1 MACLPVEWIF
11 SCHGFVFCKPCRIL
25 PGTTVAGAR
34 VPCGPRDF
42 ICAGF
47 PAGGAASERAVSR
60 PGEPERGLFLST
72 ARAHDG
78 QCGPGRIRPRSSK
91 HHEQHNSA
99 DTAAVLRA
107 AGSDLH
113 RLPRQAGGNPPAT
126 GANAHEAEAARK
138 RGPPVRRRPL
148 PGLRRHHHFAHS
160 GLDGHDQI
168 QPDGGLLVHVG
179 RHHLRVRVQN
189 SQSQPADREIN
200 TRSRSRSR
208 RALRAR
214 RHANAR
220 HAVMNRSILIVI
232 CDFLLLSLLTF
243 STDLSKMAGENEG
256 AQPGAKVDVAPKP
269 SDTGGKDLAA
279 VMKLA
284 LNEEQKN
291 REQLQAELAKVR
303 GGAQQQKPHLQQQ
316 FAAAQANIQILDQKL
331 QSSSA
336 EALMSKE
343 KLAAMEA
350 EAKKESDL
358 AAALQQQLA
367 QLSKNNQIA
376 QDEKQK
382 LAGQLQM
389 AEVEKR
395 AATEKAAMMQ
405 QQVQGERAEKAQLA
419 EGFKA
424 LATNSGA
431 LTREIRENRALAP
444 NTIFS
449 EFVSNRIQTRFL
461 ASRSGIFGMDASK
474 SKTEIG

>member
-1 MACLPVEWIF
+1 
-11 SCHGFVFCKPCRIL
+11 
-25 PGTTVAGAR
+25 
-34 VPCGPRDF
+34 
-42 ICAGF
+42 
-47 PAGGAASERAVSR
+47 
-60 PGEPERGLFLST
+60 
-72 ARAHDG
+72 
-78 QCGPGRIRPRSSK
+78 
-91 HHEQHNSA
+91 
-99 DTAAVLRA
+99 
-107 AGSDLH
+107 
-113 RLPRQAGGNPPAT
+113 
-126 GANAHEAEAARK
+126 
-138 RGPPVRRRPL
+138 
-148 PGLRRHHHFAHS
+148 
-160 GLDGHDQI
+160 
-168 QPDGGLLVHVG
+168 
-179 RHHLRVRVQN
+179 
-189 SQSQPADREIN
+189 
-200 TRSRSRSR
+200 
-208 RALRAR
+208 
-214 RHANAR
+214 
-220 HAVMNRSILIVI
+220 MNRSILIVI

-256 AQPGAKVDVAPKP
+256 AQPGVKVDVAPKP

-284 LNEEQKN
+284 LTEEKKN

-303 GGAQQQKPHLQQQ
+303 EAAQKQQADLQQQ

-331 QSSSA
+331 QSNSA

-350 EAKKESDL
+350 EVKKESDL

-367 QLSKNNQIA
+367 QLAKNNQIA

-395 AATEKAAMMQ
+395 AATERAALML
-405 QQVQGERAEKAQLA
+405 QQVQAERAEKAQLA

-449 EFVSNRIQTRFL
+449 EFVSNRVQTRFL

-474 SKTEIG
+474 SKTAETVLVTDGTNIFALCHVQDTPLTLWDPGTDWTGLSGTLDHNTAQVPIHSLSFHIQDPRVVFIPVTQAEARQLGCKIYPISSDPYKFQDAVLVGAQEGYYGQCSFQMDLNTPQYVKLDRNLLKGLFGKFNPSRGDLVFSRTGELLGIMANSTYCLMLHDFMATATFQFGPDVRAQHTGNTLSRLYSYVFNLPIRLK

>member
-1 MACLPVEWIF
+1 
-11 SCHGFVFCKPCRIL
+11 
-25 PGTTVAGAR
+25 
-34 VPCGPRDF
+34 
-42 ICAGF
+42 
-47 PAGGAASERAVSR
+47 
-60 PGEPERGLFLST
+60 
-72 ARAHDG
+72 
-78 QCGPGRIRPRSSK
+78 
-91 HHEQHNSA
+91 
-99 DTAAVLRA
+99 
-107 AGSDLH
+107 
-113 RLPRQAGGNPPAT
+113 
-126 GANAHEAEAARK
+126 
-138 RGPPVRRRPL
+138 
-148 PGLRRHHHFAHS
+148 
-160 GLDGHDQI
+160 
-168 QPDGGLLVHVG
+168 
-179 RHHLRVRVQN
+179 
-189 SQSQPADREIN
+189 
-200 TRSRSRSR
+200 
-208 RALRAR
+208 
-214 RHANAR
+214 
-220 HAVMNRSILIVI
+220 MNRSILIVI

-256 AQPGAKVDVAPKP
+256 AQPGVKVEVAPKP
-269 SDTGGKDLAA
+269 VDTGGKDLAA

-291 REQLQAELAKVR
+291 REQLQAELAKFR
-303 GGAQQQKPHLQQQ
+303 EAAQKQQADLQQQ

-343 KLAAMEA
+343 KLTAMEA
-350 EAKKESDL
+350 EVKKESDL

-367 QLSKNNQIA
+367 QLAKNNQIA

-395 AATEKAAMMQ
+395 AATEKAALMQ
-405 QQVQGERAEKAQLA
+405 QQMQAERAEKAQLA

-474 SKTEIG
+474 SKTAETVLVTDGTNIFALCHVQDTPLILWNPGTDWAGLSGTLDHNTAQVPIHSLSFHSQDPRVVFLPVTQSEARQLGSKIYPISSDPYKFQDAVVVGAQGDYYGQSSFQIELNTPQYVKLDRNLLKGLFGKFNPSRGDLVFSRTGELLGIMANSTYCLVLQDFTATATFQFGPDVRAQHTGNTLSRLYSYVFNLPLRLQ